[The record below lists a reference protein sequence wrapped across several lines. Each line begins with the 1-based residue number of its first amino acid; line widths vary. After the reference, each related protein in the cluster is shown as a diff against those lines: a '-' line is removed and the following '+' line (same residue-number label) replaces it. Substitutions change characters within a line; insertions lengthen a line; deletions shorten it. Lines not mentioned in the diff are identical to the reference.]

1 MEARNARLN
10 ELALKIRQ
18 LGRAWNRNSGRQRQ
32 QLAPPRPS
40 AGLRLGCAA
49 TVPAAAAA
57 DGRDLYDILGVS
69 RSADA
74 RAIKKAYRQKARE
87 YHPDKH
93 PPSEKEAMEAK
104 FIELANAYDTLSDA
118 DKRQRY
124 DDLGDTGGGGFA
136 DFNEAFKHAQAHGA
150 VEDTPLNWCGLACAL
165 LLSVAPV
172 ARRRAIAIPR
182 NA

>member
-1 MEARNARLN
+1 MMPRVSAIIALL
-10 ELALKIRQ
+10 LA
-18 LGRAWNRNSGRQRQ
+18 
-32 QLAPPRPS
+32 
-40 AGLRLGCAA
+40 CA
-49 TVPAAAAA
+49 TVRAAEQ
-57 DGRDLYDILGVS
+57 RDLYDVLGVAK
-69 RSADA
+69 SADE
-74 RAIKKAYRQKARE
+74 RAIKKAYRKLARQ

-118 DKRQRY
+118 TKRQRY

-150 VEDTPLNWCGLACAL
+150 VEDTPLNWFGLACAL

-182 NA
+182 NTS